1 MGFNF
6 RKIAAIGTSVLL
18 AGMTMGFAAAANYP
32 APFVQN
38 GASNVAIVVG
48 SSALPADSVTAGNI
62 VTNLNS
68 SLSSSTSSGGSV
80 STSGEVVALDKG
92 TTSRI
97 WLNTSLANAQTVFTK
112 TDFPTLLAD
121 GSLSGS
127 STATVSQT
135 ITMGAGTADG
145 GANSGRVIFA
155 SQPTSNSDPSV
166 GVSLGAPQSNPMY
179 NMTITF
185 STPVNFTS
193 SLTQGQTFTM
203 FGKQFIV
210 SSSSSASNG
219 IVLYSSASTL
229 NMNQGDTNTVTI
241 SGTSYTVTLGAVSS
255 TSAQVTVNGVQQNV
269 NTGTTVNLGGLNVGV
284 TSLYPSSGQAK
295 AAATVLVGSN
305 QINIV
310 SGSAVTLGSNKQVL
324 AGTYANITGGVNA
337 TTQINIAVG
346 YTDTSHDAILKG
358 QSFVDPI
365 FGSFQVTNAGLS
377 SGTND
382 TSRDTIK
389 VGTSG
394 STTMTLTM
402 TDHSGN
408 SGTFDFATNKSGYWN
423 LTTSTGY
430 PILPY
435 EMANLSLNSETIV
448 GTGTNNQNN
457 GHLLQLQTV
466 YNDSSSATSS
476 YVTFLDVLSGQT
488 YTATGSST
496 YGTATL
502 PLDGVQYTV
511 TYNTQGASGSPQ
523 GAWAQIQQSASA
535 GQFVLYPALLAKGG
549 ESVELYTNLSS
560 LNLGKFDGTNKVS
573 TFYIPNGN
581 GYTSVT
587 VAATGINNTDTNW
600 TFSGTGI
607 TTTIIN
613 SGTSYPSS
621 IHYVNITAGKL
632 VYNLSMTAAATNLSS
647 VQLYKPGTGS
657 YISEPAVVVFE
668 GKDNNNNYNAVV
680 IDSTAVPV
688 GTSTS
693 GVGVSGVYF
702 TQGTQ
707 YGSGTSGVQLYSNS
721 NLQQY
726 MDGYGTLIT
735 KDSTSSSQPIVTL
748 TYPTTGQ
755 AYEQLYL
762 GSVSASV
769 SSSGGSA
776 NIGNIIVSDS
786 QVSSVNTKNLIVL
799 GGSCVNSAAATLLGV
814 PMGTCTT
821 DWTTATS
828 VGSGQFLVQSFSSSS
843 QNLTSGIAVLVAG
856 YDAPDTLA
864 AATWLTTS
872 KTNGVGVDLSPGKK
886 YTGTTTTGQ
895 ATLVS

>member
-38 GASNVAIVVG
+38 GAANVAIVVG

-92 TTSRI
+92 TSSRI
-97 WLNTSLANAQTVFTK
+97 WLNTSLTNAQTVFTK

-121 GSLSGS
+121 GTLSGS

-135 ITMGAGTADG
+135 ITLGAGTADG

-155 SQPTSNSDPSV
+155 SQPSSNTDPSV
-166 GVSLGAPQSNPMY
+166 GVSIGNPQSNPLY
-179 NMTITF
+179 NISVTF

-193 SLTQGQTFTM
+193 SLTQGQSFTM
-203 FGKQFIV
+203 FGKPFIV
-210 SSSSSASNG
+210 SSSSSTANG

-229 NMNQGDTNTVTI
+229 NMNQGDTKTVTV
-241 SGTSYTVTLGAVSS
+241 SGTSYTITLGAVSS
-255 TSAQVTVNGVQQNV
+255 TSAQVTVNSVQQNV
-269 NTGTTVNLGGLNVGV
+269 NTGTTVSIGGLNVGV
-284 TSLYPSSGQAK
+284 TSLYPSSGV
-295 AAATVLVGSN
+295 AAASDRKSTRSN

-310 SGSAVTLGSNKQVL
+310 NASAVTLGSSKQVL
-324 AGTYANITGGVNA
+324 SGTYATLTGAITAVTG
-337 TTQINIAVG
+337 INIAVG

-358 QSFVDPI
+358 QSFADPV
-365 FGSFQVTNAGLS
+365 FGSFQITNAGLS
-377 SGTND
+377 SSVND
-382 TSRDTIK
+382 TTRDTVK

-394 STTMTLTM
+394 ATTMTLTM
-402 TDHSGN
+402 TDHNGN
-408 SGTFDFATNKSGYWN
+408 SGAFDFATNKSGFWN

-435 EMANLSLNSETIV
+435 EMANLSLNSETLV
-448 GTGTNNQNN
+448 GTGSNNQNN

-476 YVTFLDVLSGQT
+476 YVTFLDLLSGTT

-502 PLDGVQYTV
+502 PLDGLSYTV
-511 TYNTQGASGSPQ
+511 NYGTGSASGSPQ
-523 GAWAQIQQSASA
+523 TAWAQIKQSAT
-535 GQFVLYPALLAKGG
+535 GKFVLFPTILAKGG
-549 ESVELYTNLSS
+549 ESVEVYAPLTTS
-560 LNLGKFDGTNKVS
+560 LHNFDGSNDVS
-573 TFYIPNGN
+573 VFYLPNGN
-581 GYTSVT
+581 GYTT
-587 VAATGINNTDTNW
+587 VNLAYSAASNATASYWNITGAGTGTL
-600 TFSGTGI
+600 TSGTTGAALSNVTLTVGQLSYVLAGTATVNQ
-607 TTTIIN
+607 TTV
-613 SGTSYPSS
+613 Y
-621 IHYVNITAGKL
+621 L
-632 VYNLSMTAAATNLSS
+632 V
-647 VQLYKPGTGS
+647 KPGTS
-657 YISEPAVVVFE
+657 TTALNEPAVVLFE
-668 GKDNNNNYNAVV
+668 GKDSSNLYQAIVV
-680 IDSTAVPV
+680 DTTNVPV

-693 GVGVSGVYF
+693 GVGVAGVYP
-702 TQGTQ
+702 TSTTK
-707 YGSGTSGVQLYSNS
+707 YGSGTAGVQLYSNS
-721 NLQQY
+721 NIQQY
-726 MDGYGTLIT
+726 MDGYGVLVT
-735 KDSTSSSQPIVTL
+735 KDSTSSSQPIATITV
-748 TYPTTGQ
+748 PTAQ